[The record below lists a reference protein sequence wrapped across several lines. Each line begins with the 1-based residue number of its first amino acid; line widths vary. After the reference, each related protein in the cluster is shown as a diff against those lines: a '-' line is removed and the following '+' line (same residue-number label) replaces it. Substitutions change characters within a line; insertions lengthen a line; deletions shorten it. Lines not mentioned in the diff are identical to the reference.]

1 MTDAYYVE
9 DRVDKKHYHAYAY
22 GDEIKIYEKGV
33 HPMKT
38 YYRRLVDLKHQPL
51 SDVYFKSDDEA
62 IKYFNK
68 CSDKLGDDVLLVEEH
83 QYDMRGISA
92 LRLDGVNLSTIAQL
106 CDRWFNHQVRLYD
119 SSYDC
124 GITDYFVDYTLF
136 SLQTRCAMFS
146 YALYIVDYWEEGS
159 VRNLLSFTNDRVPS
173 HLDFKL
179 IEGKENDNGYKE
191 PSLPLGVAL
200 ELNKLG
206 GFRYWNVTDTTDE
219 SGGTTVHRDATQ
231 NDFDWQDRDFT
242 EVGLMYQWCDGE
254 PLFAVEA
261 DDFTTYYETH
271 DMIDRI
277 RDIIDVGIDEVN
289 EKTLPRL
296 IDSLIDEHIEGCYDH
311 YPNRMEFWDEGR
323 LQSIFGDMPFPNAKH
338 PYYGLSITID
348 KHNREELER
357 ITLEDVLEKETKL
370 CK

>member
-1 MTDAYYVE
+1 MTDAYYIE

-62 IKYFNK
+62 IQYFNK
-68 CSDKLGDDVLLVEEH
+68 YSSTFGDDVLLVEEH
-83 QYDMRGISA
+83 KYDMRGISA

-146 YALYIVDYWEEGS
+146 YALCIVDYWEEGS
-159 VRNLLSFTNDRVPS
+159 VGNLLSFTNDRVPS

-206 GFRYWNVTDTTDE
+206 GRRYWEVTDT
-219 SGGTTVHRDATQ
+219 DATQ

-242 EVGLMYQWCDGE
+242 EVGLMYQWWDGE
-254 PLFAVEA
+254 PLFAVE
-261 DDFTTYYETH
+261 DDFTTYYESH

-277 RDIIDVGIDEVN
+277 KDVIEVGIEEVN
-289 EKTLPRL
+289 EDTLPRL
-296 IDSLIDEHIEGCYDH
+296 IDSLIDEHIEGCYYH
-311 YPNRMEFWDEGR
+311 YFDGMKFWDEGR
-323 LQSIFGDMPFPNAKH
+323 LQSIFGEMPFPNAKH

-348 KHNREELER
+348 KQNREELER
-357 ITLEDVLEKETKL
+357 ITMEDILQEKEYL
-370 CK
+370 LALQENA